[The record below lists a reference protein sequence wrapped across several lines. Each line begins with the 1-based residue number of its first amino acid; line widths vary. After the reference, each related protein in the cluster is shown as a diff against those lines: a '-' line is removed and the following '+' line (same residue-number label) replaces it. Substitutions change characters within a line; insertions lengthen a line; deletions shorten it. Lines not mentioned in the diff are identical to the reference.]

1 MLNGLQLNFG
11 GFVSLLLLSFPFGFC
26 RLKILH
32 GTFIVVSVVDKN
44 EGKKLSKQA
53 SKQKQIK
60 LRKKW
65 YYKMQDDI

>member
-53 SKQKQIK
+53 SKN
-60 LRKKW
+60 R
-65 YYKMQDDI
+65 